1 MNQVT
6 QTIQK
11 ESFKSQLASR
21 SCFTDS
27 ENLRTRELQRNQ
39 ISGSTTSN
47 PNDSLASALAMADF
61 VSDNDIKLVID
72 HVKQTSSGD
81 EQEQLLLI
89 LKKCQNILQYLPKRQ
104 PMTSEIYQFLIKSA
118 EGPNYPLVRLR
129 VALCLL
135 TLTGLQINQLL
146 KVKVSHLQ
154 TLQQFYWIKV
164 TSSRSST
171 ANRKAVL
178 SKEGKKLINERKK
191 DFNILFQSKD
201 SAAYVFTAK
210 SKPYQMLRRETIT
223 RDINRVLQSL
233 SRTSPNQ
240 PHISSYSFRIGYIE
254 TLWKNPEDSKVVK
267 QAFYSQEKE

>member
-11 ESFKSQLASR
+11 ESLKSKSASLSVR
-21 SCFTDS
+21 QDS
-27 ENLRTRELQRNQ
+27 EKLNTWKLQQNPIFTATTTNQ
-39 ISGSTTSN
+39 TGSFAS
-47 PNDSLASALAMADF
+47 SLAMDDL

-72 HVKQTSSGD
+72 HVKQTSAGD

-104 PMTSEIYQFLIKSA
+104 PMTSKIYQFLIKAA
-118 EGPNYPLVRLR
+118 EGPSYPLVRLR

-146 KVKVSHLQ
+146 EVRVSHLQ
-154 TLQQFYWIKV
+154 TLQQFYWINV
-164 TSSRSST
+164 TSSLPNT

-178 SKEGKKLINERKK
+178 TKEGEKLINERKK
-191 DFNILFQSKD
+191 DFNILLQSKD

-210 SKPYQMLRRETIT
+210 SKPYKILRRETLT
-223 RDINRVLQSL
+223 RDINRVLQSI
-233 SRTSPNQ
+233 SRTFPNQ

-254 TLWKNPEDSKVVK
+254 TLWKNPEDSKAVK
-267 QAFYSQEKE
+267 QTLCSQQKE